1 MVMRMDRQ
9 PPGSSTKGQI
19 FVSCKR
25 EKHYSRELTLDQHA
39 LVYIYSGILEIACA
53 DRSFTFGRGDVLLL
67 PRYQLARLAKLPADG
82 EPFRSVSILFPEAQ
96 LRSFYATRTENPAER
111 RWTGP
116 MVVNRHALLDGFF
129 ESLIPYFGL
138 QEDLPSDLAAIKIGE
153 SLTLLD
159 AYDPKVRRI
168 LGALEE
174 PGKIDLAAFMEQN
187 FMFNLPL
194 ERFSYLTGR
203 SLTTFKKDF
212 KNIFHTT
219 PGRWL
224 MQKRLERAHYQI
236 GVQGQKPGDVYIAL
250 GFENLSHFS
259 FAFKKRFGVSPM
271 ELHVGIE

>member
-1 MVMRMDRQ
+1 MDRQ
-9 PPGSSTKGQI
+9 PSGSSTKGRI

-25 EKHYSRELTLDQHA
+25 EKYYSRELVLEQHA
-39 LVYIYSGILEIACA
+39 LVYIYSGALEIACA
-53 DRSFTFGRGDVLLL
+53 ERSFTFGRGDVVLF
-67 PRYQLARLAKLPADG
+67 PRYQLTRLVKLPANG
-82 EPFRSVSILFPEAQ
+82 EPFRSVSILFPEVQ
-96 LRSFYATRTENPAER
+96 LRSFYGTRAENPAEG

-129 ESLIPYFGL
+129 ESLIPYFEL
-138 QEDLPSDLAAIKIGE
+138 QEDLPADLAAIKIGE

-159 AYDPKVRRI
+159 AYDPKVRRV
-168 LGALEE
+168 LGTLEE

-212 KNIFHTT
+212 KNIFHTN

-236 GVQGQKPGDVYIAL
+236 GVEGRKPGDVYVAL

-271 ELHVGIE
+271 GLHAGGE